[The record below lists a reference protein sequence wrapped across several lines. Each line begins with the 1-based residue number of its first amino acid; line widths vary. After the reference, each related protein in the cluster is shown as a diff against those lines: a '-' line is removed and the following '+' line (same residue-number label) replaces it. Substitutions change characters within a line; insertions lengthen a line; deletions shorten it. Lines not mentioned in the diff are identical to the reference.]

1 MELPFEFVV
10 EGQPRSLQAKSS
22 NKWKED
28 VRSAASQELIEGEV
42 PAAGSVKVTVTYFF
56 TTDTG
61 IDADNILKPILD
73 ALKCLVY
80 FDDEQITDVLSRK
93 RDLNAKLRFINP
105 PIVLNDALNA
115 DLQNFVHIVV
125 EDAQNHEVIY

>member
-1 MELPFEFVV
+1 M
-10 EGQPRSLQAKSS
+10 
-22 NKWKED
+22 
-28 VRSAASQELIEGEV
+28 
-42 PAAGSVKVTVTYFF
+42 TVTYFF

-73 ALKCLVY
+73 SLKCLVY

-93 RDLNAKLRFINP
+93 RDLNARLRFINP
-105 PIVLNDALNA
+105 PIALNDALNA